1 MRTLLPLVNSDNFLF
16 PEDVWGTFFGDV
28 VGSRPTLRVPK
39 IDLEDKGDHYELQA
53 DLPGIAK
60 EDIVITYDDPIFS
73 VSAEHKDE
81 QKSEDSERNY
91 VYHERRAQS
100 FSRRL
105 LIPHV
110 DKSKIDA
117 SLGDG
122 VLKVVL
128 PKEDEQKVVESNKIE
143 IK

>member
-60 EDIVITYDDPIFS
+60 EDIVPMMTRFS
-73 VSAEHKDE
+73 LFLQNIRMNRSRKTVKGTTFIMNADLRVFHGGSSFPMWIRVRSTLPSATA
-81 QKSEDSERNY
+81 Y
-91 VYHERRAQS
+91 
-100 FSRRL
+100 
-105 LIPHV
+105 
-110 DKSKIDA
+110 
-117 SLGDG
+117 
-122 VLKVVL
+122 
-128 PKEDEQKVVESNKIE
+128 
-143 IK
+143 